1 MGDTFNKFKNTVLAI
16 VKLISKNS
24 KKMTVNLL
32 ESKQN
37 VIKAF
42 LKACVFFLSNFYYSS
57 NNSPSKTM
65 KNVFYFN

>member
-1 MGDTFNKFKNTVLAI
+1 MGDTFNKFENTVLAI

-32 ESKQN
+32 ESKHN

-42 LKACVFFLSNFYYSS
+42 LKAYFFFCQIFIIHQIIALQ
-57 NNSPSKTM
+57 KL
-65 KNVFYFN
+65 